1 MSTVTNKLIFKMTLL
16 YLLFICGLL
25 GLGSSG
31 NQTSE
36 ENSCYHVKRTC
47 TSNVGLQINLLRDN
61 ILLVQQSLEKD
72 IQALRTSLQSCSGG
86 HSLLQCTSNTTDNG
100 KLLLATCIAIY
111 ITVQESAEM
120 FMTTLQYII
129 AA

>member
-1 MSTVTNKLIFKMTLL
+1 MSTVTNKPIFKMTLL
-16 YLLFICGLL
+16 YLLFICCLL

-72 IQALRTSLQSCSGG
+72 IQALRTSLQNCSEGYP
-86 HSLLQCTSNTTDNG
+86 LQCTSNTTDNG
-100 KLLLATCIAIY
+100 KLLLATCIAIC
-111 ITVQESAEM
+111 ITVQESAEL

>member
-1 MSTVTNKLIFKMTLL
+1 MSTVTNKPIFKMTLL

-72 IQALRTSLQSCSGG
+72 IQALRTSLQNCSERYP
-86 HSLLQCTSNTTDNG
+86 LQCTSNTTDNG
-100 KLLLATCIAIY
+100 KLLLATCIAIC
-111 ITVQESAEM
+111 ITVQESAEL